1 MSEEEKIED
10 GKETGE
16 NEANEDSGKEARFHK
31 KKSVKIVSRVLAA
44 TIALTG
50 AFFGGFFVHKA
61 TLPDGIDSLLWAK
74 KRIQSD
80 YYTDISDEEFFD
92 AVFFGVNSLL
102 DDYSGYMTEEEYAA
116 AQKKSAGSYSGLG
129 LYFSSKDEN
138 GNDRML
144 VVRVAGGSPA
154 EEAGIDF
161 SEFLSPLSAGEKF
174 FVKELRYP
182 YGADDARI
190 MEVYKSEFTEN
201 YVFYRSSSS
210 AYVYLGKNAEETEKG
225 RAISALPEDTAY
237 IRLAQFNGNAAK
249 EFDEAMKRFKADGKK
264 RLILDLREN
273 GGGDME
279 ILCSIAS
286 YFCKG
291 TNEKRPVVAKA
302 VYKNGDVRE
311 FKAPANRYED
321 YFGADSKA
329 YVLADSGSASASEC
343 LIGCMKDYGATDYDF
358 LRLTKI
364 SAFLIA
370 RAWQRRSARELCRQR
385 VRAIRGR
392 AKRSNSLRRRSAGR
406 YRVIVSTAGES
417 LRKTARRA

>member
-138 GNDRML
+138 GN
-144 VVRVAGGSPA
+144 
-154 EEAGIDF
+154 
-161 SEFLSPLSAGEKF
+161 
-174 FVKELRYP
+174 
-182 YGADDARI
+182 
-190 MEVYKSEFTEN
+190 
-201 YVFYRSSSS
+201 
-210 AYVYLGKNAEETEKG
+210 
-225 RAISALPEDTAY
+225 
-237 IRLAQFNGNAAK
+237 
-249 EFDEAMKRFKADGKK
+249 
-264 RLILDLREN
+264 
-273 GGGDME
+273 
-279 ILCSIAS
+279 
-286 YFCKG
+286 
-291 TNEKRPVVAKA
+291 
-302 VYKNGDVRE
+302 
-311 FKAPANRYED
+311 
-321 YFGADSKA
+321 
-329 YVLADSGSASASEC
+329 
-343 LIGCMKDYGATDYDF
+343 
-358 LRLTKI
+358 
-364 SAFLIA
+364 A
-370 RAWQRRSARELCRQR
+370 RAAVSWRSE
-385 VRAIRGR
+385 
-392 AKRSNSLRRRSAGR
+392 
-406 YRVIVSTAGES
+406 
-417 LRKTARRA
+417 KTKTN